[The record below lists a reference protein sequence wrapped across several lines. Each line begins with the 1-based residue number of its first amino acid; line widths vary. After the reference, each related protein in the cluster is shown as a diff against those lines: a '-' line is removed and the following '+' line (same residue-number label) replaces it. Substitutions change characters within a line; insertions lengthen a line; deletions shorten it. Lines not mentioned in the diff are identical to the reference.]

1 MNLRCSHDSWNVEP
15 LGLVSAGLC
24 CCLIQSLQI
33 RLIRPIDLAV
43 QIFRSNLLRW

>member
-15 LGLVSAGLC
+15 LGLVSAGLV
-24 CCLIQSLQI
+24 QSLQI